1 MKIAH
6 YFLQGEVDH
15 NGLPQWLAEH
25 TGLYGDDPD
34 VGKLV
39 IWINSGG
46 GDVLAAIEAI
56 NLMKSSD
63 IPVVTVINGAA
74 ESAALLIAAS
84 GHLRLAYYN
93 SWGMAHHFSTSAEGS
108 YHDIADMVKH
118 NELLHDAMVGILE
131 SGSGLMEDE
140 VEDMLLSRGSRW
152 YGAKQLQ
159 ELGLI
164 DEVIEDHKQLKKMLG
179 TTKIGFN

>member
-1 MKIAH
+1 MKIDH

-15 NGLPQWLAEH
+15 SGLPQWLAEH

-46 GDVLAAIEAI
+46 GDVLA
-56 NLMKSSD
+56 
-63 IPVVTVINGAA
+63 

-84 GHLRLAYYN
+84 GHLRLAYQN

-108 YHDIADMVKH
+108 YHDIADMVRH

-131 SGSGLMEDE
+131 SGSALMNDE

-152 YGAKQLQ
+152 YGSMQLK

>member
-15 NGLPQWLAEH
+15 NGLPQWVAEN
-25 TGLYGDDPD
+25 TGLYGDTTD
-34 VGKLV
+34 VSSLV

-46 GDVLAAIEAI
+46 GDVLAALEAI
-56 NLMKSSD
+56 NLIKSSD
-63 IPVVTVINGAA
+63 VPVVTVINGAA

-84 GHLRLAYYN
+84 GHRRFAFHN

-108 YHDIADMVKH
+108 FHDINDMVKH
-118 NELLHDAMVGILE
+118 NELLHNAMVGILE
-131 SGSGLMEDE
+131 MGSHLMEDE

-152 YGAKQLQ
+152 YGASQLK

-164 DEVIEDHKQLKKMLG
+164 DEVIESHSQLKSMLG
-179 TTKIGFN
+179 ITKVGFN